1 MKGVGKHLSLFLI
14 VFSSEAKT
22 ADLSNLSGS
31 DAEAK
36 KPLTRAQIG
45 VKMQISMM
53 EGSSPDD
60 QLLVNLVIDTLK
72 RLGNEEE
79 AKTGSQENFGWV
91 LLNFPRNRA
100 QAQLLE
106 KELSGYEDPKPIKL
120 GHLKRAPKDK
130 NSASKDVPPPTTQH
144 AAPTSA
150 GRKRSL
156 IAPSELKSEQKTPS
170 AKSGLDMVFMIDLAN
185 DLVIQRATGRRIDTV
200 SNDHYH
206 LQFNSPS
213 TTSPVSPKSDH
224 NYMCFNLLLT
234 TACYSLG
241 TTRAFI
247 QYSR

>member
-1 MKGVGKHLSLFLI
+1 
-14 VFSSEAKT
+14 
-22 ADLSNLSGS
+22 
-31 DAEAK
+31 
-36 KPLTRAQIG
+36 
-45 VKMQISMM
+45 MQLSMM

-60 QLLVNLVIDTLK
+60 QLLVDLVIDTLK

-91 LLNFPRNRA
+91 LLNFPRNRS

-130 NSASKDVPPPTTQH
+130 NGGNKDAPPPATQH
-144 AAPTSA
+144 LAPSSA

-156 IAPSELKSEQKTPS
+156 IAPSDLKSEQKSPS

-185 DLVIQRATGRRIDTV
+185 ELVIQRATGRRVDTV
-200 SNDHYH
+200 TNDRYH

-213 TTSPVSPKSDH
+213 TTTPVR
-224 NYMCFNLLLT
+224 M
-234 TACYSLG
+234 
-241 TTRAFI
+241 
-247 QYSR
+247 